1 MIVNLTLQVT
11 LILPDGSASIDGA
24 SGRGWVLPDGNFIK
38 PFAVLELN
46 DERDLTYAEAE
57 RMGVHIDDIVTE
69 AEIAE

>member
-11 LILPDGSASIDGA
+11 LTLPDGSASIDGA

-46 DERDLTYAEAE
+46 DERDLTWIEGEAL
-57 RMGVHIDDIVTE
+57 GVYVDDVVTD